1 MSDISHFRGKV
12 QFGCFCHV
20 KDMWYVSLC
29 PSEVI
34 KITLPLFVGEL
45 RSHAVP
51 HGLWD
56 FTSLTRDWTEALGC
70 ESRES

>member
-20 KDMWYVSLC
+20 KDMGYVSLC

-34 KITLPLFVGEL
+34 KITLPLFCGGAKIPRCATWLVGFYL
-45 RSHAVP
+45 IDQ
-51 HGLWD
+51 GLN
-56 FTSLTRDWTEALGC
+56 LGPWQ
-70 ESRES
+70 